1 VDNDTVSLTV
11 NDPVDDAI
19 AGVTA
24 VNPSEMSTVSP
35 EANPVPEA
43 TNDPPGCTAVFD
55 NVNDAVVVASDE
67 DTDMSAVAKS
77 TASKIMADNR

>member
-1 VDNDTVSLTV
+1 LTL

-35 EANPVPEA
+35 EAKPVPEA
-43 TNDPPGCTAVFD
+43 TNEPPGCTAVFD
-55 NVNDAVVVASDE
+55 NVNDAAVVASDE
-67 DTDMSAVAKS
+67 DTDTSAAAKS
-77 TASKIMADNR
+77 TATKIMTHNQ